1 MSVHAVSESEF
12 EAVKAAALSGLP
24 GRRRNVLPLLLAWTS
39 LVVSNPAQAGPNH
52 LNDQAAP
59 YLNRAVSQAVDWYP
73 WGADAFKRAKELNRP
88 ILLDMGSRLVWRVR
102 PHGSRELQP
111 AGFGGLH

>member
-39 LVVSNPAQAGPNH
+39 LVVSNPALITFGLARKICSSEG
-52 LNDQAAP
+52 
-59 YLNRAVSQAVDWYP
+59 
-73 WGADAFKRAKELNRP
+73 
-88 ILLDMGSRLVWRVR
+88 RL
-102 PHGSRELQP
+102 
-111 AGFGGLH
+111 

>member
-12 EAVKAAALSGLP
+12 EAVKAAALSG
-24 GRRRNVLPLLLAWTS
+24 RRKLLPLLLAWTS